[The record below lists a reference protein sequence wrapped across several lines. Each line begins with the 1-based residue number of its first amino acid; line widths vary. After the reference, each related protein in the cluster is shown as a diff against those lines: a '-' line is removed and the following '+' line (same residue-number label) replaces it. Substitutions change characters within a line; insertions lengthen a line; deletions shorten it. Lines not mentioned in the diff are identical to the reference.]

1 MVNHIDTLT
10 GSPCPLC
17 EEPIGP
23 GFALTE
29 WAPNDWAAICVACD
43 LTLEL
48 DAGK

>member
-1 MVNHIDTLT
+1 MISVIDTLT

-17 EEPIGP
+17 GEPIGP

-29 WAPNDWAAICVACD
+29 RAPNEWITVCVDCD
-43 LTLEL
+43 LVLEL

>member
-1 MVNHIDTLT
+1 MVKVIDTLT

-17 EEPIGP
+17 DEPIGP

-29 WAPNDWAAICVACD
+29 WAPGIWATICSDCD
-43 LTLEL
+43 LVLEL